1 MFSQT
6 EHQKIIVQTQHE
18 NIDIEFVPFLFRF
31 LIAPSVWLSD
41 APQKRDFYCY
51 FIFEIIKMILT
62 TKVRRYYL

>member
-18 NIDIEFVPFLFRF
+18 NIDIEFVPFFFKF
-31 LIAPSVWLSD
+31 LTAPSLSLPD
-41 APQKRDFYCY
+41 APQKPDFYSY